1 MRSGSYPNYPP
12 HGDDQ
17 AYTEWM
23 DALIE
28 DSEQEAQDIANAEA
42 EALADLADKEHYDER
57 ETNP

>member
-1 MRSGSYPNYPP
+1 MRRGSYPNPPP
-12 HGDDQ
+12 HSDDQ

-28 DSEQEAQDIANAEA
+28 DSELEAQELAEA
-42 EALADLADKEHYDER
+42 EGEALAKQADEDFYDER